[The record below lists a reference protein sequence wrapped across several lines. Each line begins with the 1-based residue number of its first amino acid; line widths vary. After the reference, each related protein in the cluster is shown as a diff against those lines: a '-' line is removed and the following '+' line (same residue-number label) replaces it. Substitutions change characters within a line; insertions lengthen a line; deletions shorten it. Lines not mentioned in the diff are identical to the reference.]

1 MQEFSRLYIGG
12 EWVSPAS
19 DECIDIVNAATE
31 AVMGRVPAGGAADVD
46 RAVAAARA
54 AFAGWSAT
62 PLDERLGAL
71 GRISEGI
78 MARNDE
84 LARSVVGEVGTP
96 SMIAP
101 MLQTGLAAVVFGDNA
116 TLAPEIEMEATVGG
130 TLTVK
135 EPIGVVGAITPWNFP
150 LVQIAVKV
158 APALAMGCTVVVKP
172 SEYAPLTAFML
183 AEIVHEAGVPPGVFN
198 LVSGGGPGAGEA
210 LVAHPDVDMVSFT
223 GSTATGRR
231 ISAVASATVKK
242 VTLELG
248 GKSPLIVLD
257 GAPLADAVAAAVQG
271 CYINCGQMCTASTRL
286 LVPETRRDEAVA
298 TAAAI
303 AESLAVGDPA
313 APDTMVGPLVNA
325 RQRDRVRDYI
335 QSGIDEGATL
345 VTGGV
350 EPPDGLDTGY
360 FVRPTVFADV
370 TTDMRIAREEIFG
383 PVLSILTYT
392 DTDDAVRIANDSD
405 YGLAAMVFG
414 EPDEAMAVAR
424 RLRAGWLVVNGAD
437 QSFTAPYGGY
447 KQSGLGKELGV
458 AGLEEYLEQKA
469 IHV

>member
-1 MQEFSRLYIGG
+1 MQEFPRLYIGG

-19 DECIDIVNAATE
+19 DERINIVNAATE
-31 AVMGRVPAGGAADVD
+31 GVMGRVPAGGAADVD

-54 AFAGWSAT
+54 AFPGWSAA
-62 PLDERLGAL
+62 PVDERLGAL
-71 GRISEGI
+71 GRIAEGI
-78 MARNDE
+78 MGRNDE
-84 LARSVVGEVGTP
+84 LAQAVVGEVGTP

-116 TLAPEIEMEATVGG
+116 TLAPTIEMEATIGG

-135 EPIGVVGAITPWNFP
+135 EPIGVVAAITPWNFP

-158 APALAMGCTVVVKP
+158 APALAMGCTVIVKP

-183 AEIVHEAGVPPGVFN
+183 AEIIHEAGVPPGVFN
-198 LVSGGGPGAGEA
+198 LVSGGGPAAGEA
-210 LVAHPDVDMVSFT
+210 LVAHRDVDMVSFT

-231 ISAVASATVKK
+231 ISEVAASTVKK

-248 GKSPLIVLD
+248 GKSPLIVLE

-286 LVPETRRDEAVA
+286 LVPEAQRDEAVA

-325 RQRDRVRDYI
+325 RQRDRVRSYI

-350 EPPDGLDTGY
+350 EPPDGLERGY
-360 FVRPTVFADV
+360 FIRPTVFADV
-370 TTDMRIAREEIFG
+370 TMDMRIAREEIFG

-392 DTDDAVRIANDSD
+392 DTDDAVRIANDTD
-405 YGLAAMVFG
+405 YGLAGMVFG
-414 EPDEAMAVAR
+414 EHEEAMAVAR
-424 RLRAGWLVVNGAD
+424 RLRAGWLVINGAD

-458 AGLEEYLEQKA
+458 AGLEEFLEQKA
-469 IHV
+469 IHA

>member
-1 MQEFSRLYIGG
+1 MHEFSRLYVGG
-12 EWVSPAS
+12 EWVAPSS
-19 DECIDIVNAATE
+19 GERIEIVHAATE
-31 AVMGRVPAGGAADVD
+31 QVMGSVPAGGAADVD

-54 AFAGWSAT
+54 AFDGWAAT
-62 PLDERLGAL
+62 PLDERLAAL
-71 GRISEGI
+71 GRVAEGI

-96 SMIAP
+96 SMVAP
-101 MLQTGLAAVVFGDNA
+101 MLQTGLAAVVFGDNV
-116 TLAPEIEMEATVGG
+116 TLAPTIEMEATVGG

-150 LVQIAVKV
+150 LVQAAIKV
-158 APALAMGCTVVVKP
+158 APALAMGCTVIVKP

-198 LVSGGGPGAGEA
+198 LVSGDGPNAGEA
-210 LVAHPDVDMVSFT
+210 LVGHPDVDMVSFT

-231 ISAVASATVKK
+231 ISAVAASRVKK

-271 CYINCGQMCTASTRL
+271 CYLNCGQMCTASTRL
-286 LVPETRRDEAVA
+286 LVPAQRRDEAVA

-303 AESLAVGDPA
+303 AESLIVGDPS

-325 RQRDRVRDYI
+325 RQRDRVREYI
-335 QSGIDEGATL
+335 RSGIDEGATL

-360 FVRPTVFADV
+360 FIRPTVFADV
-370 TTDMRIAREEIFG
+370 TTGMRIAREEIFG

-392 DTDDAVRIANDSD
+392 DADEAVRIANDTD

-424 RLRAGWLVVNGAD
+424 RLRAGWLVINGAD

>member
-12 EWVSPAS
+12 EWVVPSS
-19 DECIDIVNAATE
+19 DERIEVVNAFSE
-31 AVMGRVPAGGAADVD
+31 EVMGRVPAGGTADVD

-71 GRISEGI
+71 GRIAEGI

-130 TLTVK
+130 TLTVR

-158 APALAMGCTVVVKP
+158 APALAMGCTVIVKP

-198 LVSGGGPGAGEA
+198 LVSGEGPSAGEA

-231 ISAVASATVKK
+231 ISAVASSTVKK

-286 LVPETRRDEAVA
+286 LVPETQRDEAVA
-298 TAAAI
+298 TATAI

-325 RQRDRVRDYI
+325 RQRDRVRDHI

-350 EPPDGLDTGY
+350 EPPDGLERGY

-370 TTDMRIAREEIFG
+370 TMDMRIAREEIFG

-392 DTDDAVRIANDSD
+392 DTDDAVRIANDTD

-458 AGLEEYLEQKA
+458 AGLEEYLELKA

>member
-12 EWVSPAS
+12 EWVDPSS
-19 DECIDIVNAATE
+19 DERIDVVNATTE
-31 AVMGRVPAGGAADVD
+31 VTMGRVPAGGAADVD
-46 RAVAAARA
+46 RAVVAARA
-54 AFAGWSAT
+54 AFAGWSST
-62 PLDERLGAL
+62 PLDERLAAL
-71 GRISEGI
+71 GKVAEGI

-84 LARSVVGEVGTP
+84 LARTVVGEVGTP
-96 SMIAP
+96 SMVAP

-116 TLAPEIEMEATVGG
+116 ALAPTIEMEATIGG

-135 EPIGVVGAITPWNFP
+135 EPIGVVAAITPWNFP
-150 LVQIAVKV
+150 LVQTAVKV
-158 APALAMGCTVVVKP
+158 APALAMGCTVIVKP
-172 SEYAPLTAFML
+172 SEHAPLTAFML
-183 AEIVHEAGVPPGVFN
+183 AEIIGEAGVPPGVFN
-198 LVSGGGPGAGEA
+198 LVSGDGPAAGEA
-210 LVAHPDVDMVSFT
+210 LVAHRDVDMVSFT

-231 ISAVASATVKK
+231 ISEVASATVKK

-248 GKSPLIVLD
+248 GKSPLIVLE
-257 GAPLADAVAAAVQG
+257 GAPLADAVGAAVQG
-271 CYINCGQMCTASTRL
+271 CYINCGQMCTATTRL
-286 LVPETRRDEAVA
+286 LVPAGRRDEAVA

-303 AESLAVGDPA
+303 AGSLTVGDPA

-350 EPPDGLDTGY
+350 EPPDGLGSGY
-360 FVRPTVFADV
+360 FIRPTVFADV
-370 TTDMRIAREEIFG
+370 TMDMRIAREEIFG

-392 DTDDAVRIANDSD
+392 DTDDAVRIANDTD

-414 EPDEAMAVAR
+414 EPEEAMAVAR
-424 RLRAGWLVVNGAD
+424 RLRAGWLVINGAD

>member
-12 EWVSPAS
+12 EWVEPSS
-19 DECIDIVNAATE
+19 DERIDIVNATTTE
-31 AVMGRVPAGGAADVD
+31 TMGRVPAGGAADVD

-62 PLDERLGAL
+62 PLDERLAAL
-71 GRISEGI
+71 GKVAEGI

-84 LARSVVGEVGTP
+84 LAQAVVGEVGTP

-116 TLAPEIEMEATVGG
+116 TLAPTIEMEATIGG

-135 EPIGVVGAITPWNFP
+135 EPIGVVAAITPWNFP

-158 APALAMGCTVVVKP
+158 APALAMGCTVIVKP

-183 AEIVHEAGVPPGVFN
+183 AEIIGEAGVPPGVFN
-198 LVSGGGPGAGEA
+198 LVSGDGPAAGEA
-210 LVAHPDVDMVSFT
+210 LVAHRDVDMVSFT

-231 ISAVASATVKK
+231 ISEVASATVKK

-248 GKSPLIVLD
+248 GKSPLIVLED
-257 GAPLADAVAAAVQG
+257 APLADAVGAAVQG
-271 CYINCGQMCTASTRL
+271 CYINCGQMCTATTRL
-286 LVPETRRDEAVA
+286 LVPAGRRDEAVA

-303 AESLAVGDPA
+303 AESLTVGDPA

-325 RQRDRVRDYI
+325 RQRDRVREYI

-350 EPPDGLDTGY
+350 EPPDGLESGY
-360 FVRPTVFADV
+360 FIRPTVFADV
-370 TTDMRIAREEIFG
+370 TMDMRIAREEIFG
-383 PVLSILTYT
+383 PVLSILTYS

-405 YGLAAMVFG
+405 YGLAATVFG
-414 EPDEAMAVAR
+414 EPEEAMAVAR
-424 RLRAGWLVVNGAD
+424 RLRAGWLVINGAD

>member
-19 DECIDIVNAATE
+19 DECIDIVNASTE
-31 AVMGRVPAGGAADVD
+31 EVMGRVPAGGAADVD
-46 RAVAAARA
+46 RAVAVARA

-71 GRISEGI
+71 GRIAEGI

-198 LVSGGGPGAGEA
+198 LVSGGGPSAGEA

-231 ISAVASATVKK
+231 ISAVAASTVKK

-286 LVPETRRDEAVA
+286 LVPETQCDEAVA

-325 RQRDRVRDYI
+325 RQRDRVREYI

-345 VTGGV
+345 VNGGV
-350 EPPDGLDTGY
+350 EPPDGLETGY
-360 FVRPTVFADV
+360 FIRPTVFADV
-370 TTDMRIAREEIFG
+370 TMDMRIAREEIFG

>member
-12 EWVSPAS
+12 EWVSPSS
-19 DECIDIVNAATE
+19 DERIDIVNATTE
-31 AVMGRVPAGGAADVD
+31 GTMGRVPAGGAADVD

-62 PLDERLGAL
+62 PLDERLGTL
-71 GRISEGI
+71 GRIAEGI

-84 LARSVVGEVGTP
+84 LAQSVVGEVGTP

-135 EPIGVVGAITPWNFP
+135 EPIGVVAAITPWNFP

-158 APALAMGCTVVVKP
+158 APALAMGCTVIVKP

-183 AEIVHEAGVPPGVFN
+183 VEIVGEAGVPPGVFN
-198 LVSGGGPGAGEA
+198 LVSGEGPSAGEA

-231 ISAVASATVKK
+231 ISAVAASTVKK

-286 LVPETRRDEAVA
+286 LVPETQRDEAVA

-325 RQRDRVRDYI
+325 GQRDRVRDYI
-335 QSGIDEGATL
+335 RSGIDEGATL

-350 EPPDGLDTGY
+350 EPPDGLESGY
-360 FVRPTVFADV
+360 FIRPTVFADV
-370 TTDMRIAREEIFG
+370 TMDMRIAREEIFG

-392 DTDDAVRIANDSD
+392 DTDDAVRIANDTD

-414 EPDEAMAVAR
+414 EPEEAMAVAR

>member
-12 EWVSPAS
+12 EWTVPSS
-19 DECIDIVNAATE
+19 DERIEVVNAFSE
-31 AVMGRVPAGGAADVD
+31 EVMGRVPAGGAADVD

-71 GRISEGI
+71 GRIAEGI

-101 MLQTGLAAVVFGDNA
+101 MFQTGLAAVVFGDNA

-158 APALAMGCTVVVKP
+158 APALAMGCTVIVKP

-198 LVSGGGPGAGEA
+198 LVSGAGPSAGEA

-231 ISAVASATVKK
+231 ISAVAASTVKK

-286 LVPETRRDEAVA
+286 LVPETQRDEAAAAA
-298 TAAAI
+298 TAI

-313 APDTMVGPLVNA
+313 APDTVVGPLVNA
-325 RQRDRVRDYI
+325 RQRDRVREYI

-350 EPPDGLDTGY
+350 EPPDGLERGY
-360 FVRPTVFADV
+360 FIRPTVFADV
-370 TTDMRIAREEIFG
+370 TMDMRIAREEIFG

-392 DTDDAVRIANDSD
+392 DTDDAVRIANDTD

>member
-12 EWVSPAS
+12 EWTVPSS
-19 DECIDIVNAATE
+19 DERIEVVNAFSE
-31 AVMGRVPAGGAADVD
+31 EVMGRVPAGGAADVD

-71 GRISEGI
+71 GRIAEGI

-101 MLQTGLAAVVFGDNA
+101 MFQTGLAAVVFGDNA

-158 APALAMGCTVVVKP
+158 APALAMGCTVIVKP

-198 LVSGGGPGAGEA
+198 LVSGAGPSAGEA

-231 ISAVASATVKK
+231 ISAVAASTVKK

-286 LVPETRRDEAVA
+286 LVPETQRDEAAAAA
-298 TAAAI
+298 TAI

-313 APDTMVGPLVNA
+313 APDTVVGPLVNA
-325 RQRDRVRDYI
+325 RQRDRVREYI

-350 EPPDGLDTGY
+350 EPPDGLERGY
-360 FVRPTVFADV
+360 FIRPTVFADV
-370 TTDMRIAREEIFG
+370 TMDMRIAREEIFG

-392 DTDDAVRIANDSD
+392 DTDEAVRIANDTD

>member
-12 EWVSPAS
+12 EWVDPSS
-19 DECIDIVNAATE
+19 DERIDIVNAATE
-31 AVMGRVPAGGAADVD
+31 GTMGRVPAGGPADVD

-71 GRISEGI
+71 GRIAEGI

-116 TLAPEIEMEATVGG
+116 TLAPTIEMEANVGG

-135 EPIGVVGAITPWNFP
+135 EPIGVVAAITPWNFP

-183 AEIVHEAGVPPGVFN
+183 TEIVHEAGVPPGVFN
-198 LVSGGGPGAGEA
+198 LVSGEGPSAGEA

-231 ISAVASATVKK
+231 ISTVAASTVKK

-257 GAPLADAVAAAVQG
+257 GASLADAVAAAVQG

-286 LVPETRRDEAVA
+286 LVPETQRDEAVA
-298 TAAAI
+298 TAVAI

-313 APDTMVGPLVNA
+313 APDTIVGPLVNA
-325 RQRDRVRDYI
+325 RQRDRVREYI
-335 QSGIDEGATL
+335 RSGIDEGATL

-350 EPPDGLDTGY
+350 EPPDGLERGY
-360 FVRPTVFADV
+360 FIRPTVFADV
-370 TTDMRIAREEIFG
+370 TMDMRIAREEIFG

-392 DTDDAVRIANDSD
+392 DTDDAVRIANDTD

>member
-12 EWVSPAS
+12 EWVSPS
-19 DECIDIVNAATE
+19 TGGRIEIVNATTE
-31 AVMGRVPAGGAADVD
+31 KVMGSVPAGTAVDVN
-46 RAVAAARA
+46 RAVAAAGA
-54 AFAGWSAT
+54 AFGDWAAAS
-62 PLDERLGAL
+62 LDSRLAVL
-71 GRISEGI
+71 SRVAEGI
-78 MARNDE
+78 MARNDD
-84 LARSVVGEVGTP
+84 LARSIVDEVGTP

-101 MLQTGLAAVVFGDNA
+101 MLQTGLAAVVFGDNV
-116 TLAPEIEMEATVGG
+116 TLAPTIDIEATVGE
-130 TLTVK
+130 TLTVR
-135 EPIGVVGAITPWNFP
+135 EPIGIVGAITPWNFP

-172 SEYAPLTAFML
+172 SEYAPLSAFML
-183 AEIVHEAGVPPGVFN
+183 AEIIHEAGIPPGVFN
-198 LVSGGGPGAGEA
+198 LVSGDGPTAGEP

-223 GSTATGRR
+223 GSTTTGRR
-231 ISAVASATVKK
+231 VAAVAATTVKK

-257 GAPLADAVAAAVQG
+257 GAPLADAVGAAVQG
-271 CYINCGQMCTASTRL
+271 CYINCGQMCTAWTRL
-286 LVPETRRDEAVA
+286 LVPAARRNEAVA
-298 TAAAI
+298 TAVAI
-303 AESLAVGDPA
+303 AESLIVGDPTA
-313 APDTMVGPLVNA
+313 ADTAIGPLVNA
-325 RQRDRVRDYI
+325 RQRNRVRDYI
-335 QSGIDEGATL
+335 RSGIEEGATL

-350 EPPDGLDTGY
+350 EPPEGLETGY

-370 TTDMRIAREEIFG
+370 TMDMRIAREEIFG
-383 PVLSILTYT
+383 PVLSIIGYR
-392 DTDDAVRIANDSD
+392 DTDDAVRMANDTD

-424 RLRAGWLVVNGAD
+424 RLRAGWLVINGAD

>member
-12 EWVSPAS
+12 EWVGPSS
-19 DECIDIVNAATE
+19 DKCIDIVNASTE
-31 AVMGRVPAGGAADVD
+31 EVMGRVPAGGAADVD

-71 GRISEGI
+71 GRIAEGI

-116 TLAPEIEMEATVGG
+116 TLAPTIEMEATVGG

-158 APALAMGCTVVVKP
+158 APALAMGCTVIVKP

-198 LVSGGGPGAGEA
+198 LVSGEGPSAGEA

-231 ISAVASATVKK
+231 ISTVAASTVKK

-286 LVPETRRDEAVA
+286 LVPETQRDEAVA

-325 RQRDRVRDYI
+325 RQRDRVRAYI
-335 QSGIDEGATL
+335 RSGIDEGATL

-350 EPPDGLDTGY
+350 ELPDGLERGY
-360 FVRPTVFADV
+360 FIRPTVFADV
-370 TTDMRIAREEIFG
+370 TMDMRIAREEIFG
-383 PVLSILTYT
+383 PVLSILTYA
-392 DTDDAVRIANDSD
+392 DTDDAVRIANDTD

-414 EPDEAMAVAR
+414 EPEEAMAVAR

-447 KQSGLGKELGV
+447 QQSGLGKELGV

>member
-12 EWVSPAS
+12 EWVSPSS
-19 DECIDIVNAATE
+19 DECIDIVNASTE
-31 AVMGRVPAGGAADVD
+31 EVMGRVPAGGAADVD

-71 GRISEGI
+71 GRIAEGI

-198 LVSGGGPGAGEA
+198 LVSGGGPSAGEA

-231 ISAVASATVKK
+231 ISAVAASTVKK

-286 LVPETRRDEAVA
+286 LVPETQRDEAVA

-335 QSGIDEGATL
+335 RSGIDEGATL

-350 EPPDGLDTGY
+350 EPPDGLETGY
-360 FVRPTVFADV
+360 FIRPTVFADV
-370 TTDMRIAREEIFG
+370 TMDMRIAREEIFG

>member
-12 EWVSPAS
+12 EWVVPSS
-19 DECIDIVNAATE
+19 DERIEVVNAFSE
-31 AVMGRVPAGGAADVD
+31 EVMGRVPAGGTADVD

-54 AFAGWSAT
+54 ALAGWSAT

-71 GRISEGI
+71 GRIAEGI

-130 TLTVK
+130 TLTVR

-158 APALAMGCTVVVKP
+158 APALAMGCTVIVKP

-198 LVSGGGPGAGEA
+198 LVSGEGPSAGEA

-231 ISAVASATVKK
+231 ISAVASSTVKK

-286 LVPETRRDEAVA
+286 LVPETQRDEAVA
-298 TAAAI
+298 TATAI

-325 RQRDRVRDYI
+325 RQRDRVRDHI

-350 EPPDGLDTGY
+350 EPPDGLERGY

-370 TTDMRIAREEIFG
+370 TMDMRIAREEIFG

-392 DTDDAVRIANDSD
+392 DTDDAVRIANDTD

-458 AGLEEYLEQKA
+458 AGLEEYLELKA

>member
-1 MQEFSRLYIGG
+1 MHEFSRLYVGG
-12 EWVSPAS
+12 EWVDPSS
-19 DECIDIVNAATE
+19 DGRIDVVNATTE
-31 AVMGRVPAGGAADVD
+31 QVMGRVPAGGAADVD

-54 AFAGWSAT
+54 AFAGWAAT
-62 PLDERLGAL
+62 PLDERLAAL
-71 GRISEGI
+71 GRIGEGI

-84 LARSVVGEVGTP
+84 LAQAVVGEVGTP

-101 MLQTGLAAVVFGDNA
+101 MLQTGLAAVVFGDNV
-116 TLAPEIEMEATVGG
+116 TLAPTIEMEDTVGG

-158 APALAMGCTVVVKP
+158 APALAMGCTVIVKP

-183 AEIVHEAGVPPGVFN
+183 AEIVDGAGLPPGVFN
-198 LVSGGGPGAGEA
+198 LVSGDGPAAGEA
-210 LVAHPDVDMVSFT
+210 LVAHRDVDMISFT

-231 ISAVASATVKK
+231 ISAVAAATVKK

-248 GKSPLIVLD
+248 GKSPFIVLD
-257 GAPLADAVAAAVQG
+257 GAPLADAVGAAVQG

-286 LVPETRRDEAVA
+286 LVPAERRDEAVA

-303 AESLAVGDPA
+303 AGSLAVGDPS

-325 RQRDRVRDYI
+325 GQRERVRDYI
-335 QSGIDEGATL
+335 RSGIDEGATL

-350 EPPDGLDTGY
+350 EPPEGLDTGY

-392 DTDDAVRIANDSD
+392 DVDDAVRIANDTD
-405 YGLAAMVFG
+405 YGLAATVFG

-424 RLRAGWLVVNGAD
+424 RLRAGWLVINGAD

>member
-1 MQEFSRLYIGG
+1 MQEYSRLYIGG
-12 EWVSPAS
+12 EWIDPSS
-19 DECIDIVNAATE
+19 GGHIDIVNATTE
-31 AVMGRVPAGGAADVD
+31 QVMGRVPSGDGADVD

-54 AFAGWSAT
+54 AFAGWAAT
-62 PLDERLGAL
+62 PLEDRLSVL
-71 GRISEGI
+71 GRIAEGI

-116 TLAPEIEMEATVGG
+116 TLAPTIEMEATVGG

-158 APALAMGCTVVVKP
+158 APALAMGCTVIVKP

-183 AEIVHEAGVPPGVFN
+183 AEIIHEAGAPPGVFN
-198 LVSGGGPGAGEA
+198 LVSGDGPSAGEA
-210 LVAHPDVDMVSFT
+210 LVAHRDVDMISFT

-231 ISAVASATVKK
+231 LSAVAASTVKK

-257 GAPLADAVAAAVQG
+257 GAPLTDAVAAAVQG

-286 LVPETRRDEAVA
+286 LVSEAQRDEAVA

-303 AESLAVGDPA
+303 AESLAVGDPS
-313 APDTMVGPLVNA
+313 APDTVVGPLVNA
-325 RQRDRVRDYI
+325 RQRDRVRAYI
-335 QSGIDEGATL
+335 QSGIAEGATL

-350 EPPDGLDTGY
+350 EPPDGLERGY
-360 FVRPTVFADV
+360 FIRPTVFADV
-370 TTDMRIAREEIFG
+370 TMDMRIAREEIFG
-383 PVLSILTYT
+383 PVLSILTYA
-392 DTDDAVRIANDSD
+392 DTDDAVRIANDTD

>member
-1 MQEFSRLYIGG
+1 MHEFSRLYIGG

-19 DECIDIVNAATE
+19 DERIDIVNAATE
-31 AVMGRVPAGGAADVD
+31 EVMGRVPAGAAADVD

-54 AFAGWSAT
+54 AFVDWSAA
-62 PLDERLGAL
+62 PLAERLGAL
-71 GRISEGI
+71 GRIAEGI
-78 MARNDE
+78 MGRNDE
-84 LARSVVGEVGTP
+84 LAQAVVGEVGTP

-116 TLAPEIEMEATVGG
+116 ALAPEIEMEATVGG

-183 AEIVHEAGVPPGVFN
+183 AEIVHEAGVPRGVFN
-198 LVSGGGPGAGEA
+198 LVSGEGSNAGEA
-210 LVAHPDVDMVSFT
+210 LVAHGDVDMVSFT

-231 ISAVASATVKK
+231 IAAVAASTVKK

-248 GKSPLIVLD
+248 GKSPLIVLE

-286 LVPETRRDEAVA
+286 LVPEARRDETVA
-298 TAAAI
+298 IAAAI
-303 AESLAVGDPA
+303 AESLAVGDPT
-313 APDTMVGPLVNA
+313 APDTAVGPLVNA
-325 RQRDRVRDYI
+325 RQRDRVRNYI

-350 EPPDGLDTGY
+350 QPPDGLGRGY
-360 FVRPTVFADV
+360 FIRPTVFADV
-370 TTDMRIAREEIFG
+370 TADMRIAREEIFG

-392 DTDDAVRIANDSD
+392 DTDDAVRIANDSE

-424 RLRAGWLVVNGAD
+424 RLRAGWLVINGAD

>member
-12 EWVSPAS
+12 EWVDPSS
-19 DECIDIVNAATE
+19 DGRIHIVNAATE
-31 AVMGRVPAGGAADVD
+31 EVMAGVPAGGDADVD

-54 AFAGWSAT
+54 AFPGWSAT
-62 PLDERLGAL
+62 PLDQRLAVL
-71 GRISEGI
+71 GTVAEGI

-84 LARSVVGEVGTP
+84 LAQAVVGEVGTP

-116 TLAPEIEMEATVGG
+116 ALAPTIEMEATIGG

-135 EPIGVVGAITPWNFP
+135 EPIGVVAAITPWNFP

-158 APALAMGCTVVVKP
+158 APALAMGCTVIVKP

-183 AEIVHEAGVPPGVFN
+183 AEIVHDAGVPAGVFN
-198 LVSGGGPGAGEA
+198 LVSGRGSSAGEA

-231 ISAVASATVKK
+231 VSEVAASTVKK

-286 LVPETRRDEAVA
+286 LVPEAQRDEAVA

-303 AESLAVGDPA
+303 AGSLAVGDPA

-325 RQRDRVRDYI
+325 RQRDRVREYI

-350 EPPDGLDTGY
+350 EPPDGLERGY
-360 FVRPTVFADV
+360 FIRPTVFADV
-370 TTDMRIAREEIFG
+370 TMDMRIAREEIFG

-392 DTDDAVRIANDSD
+392 DTDDAVRIANDTD

-424 RLRAGWLVVNGAD
+424 RLRAGWLVINGAD

>member
-12 EWVSPAS
+12 EWVDPSS
-19 DECIDIVNAATE
+19 DERIDIVDATTE
-31 AVMGRVPAGGAADVD
+31 GTMGRVPAGGAADVD

-62 PLDERLGAL
+62 PLDERLAAL
-71 GRISEGI
+71 GRIAEGI

-84 LARSVVGEVGTP
+84 LAHSVVGEVGTP

-135 EPIGVVGAITPWNFP
+135 EPIGVVAAITPWNFP

-183 AEIVHEAGVPPGVFN
+183 TEIVHEAGVPPGVFN
-198 LVSGGGPGAGEA
+198 LVSGEGPSAGEA

-231 ISAVASATVKK
+231 ISTVAASTVKK

-286 LVPETRRDEAVA
+286 LVPEAQRDEAVA

-325 RQRDRVRDYI
+325 RQRDRVRSYI

-350 EPPDGLDTGY
+350 EPPDGLERGY
-360 FVRPTVFADV
+360 FIRPTVFADV
-370 TTDMRIAREEIFG
+370 TMDMRIAREEIFG

-392 DTDDAVRIANDSD
+392 DTDDAVRIANDTD
-405 YGLAAMVFG
+405 YGLAGMVFG
-414 EPDEAMAVAR
+414 EHEEAMAVAR
-424 RLRAGWLVVNGAD
+424 RLRAGWLVINGAD

-458 AGLEEYLEQKA
+458 AGLEEFLEQKA
-469 IHV
+469 IHA

>member
-12 EWVSPAS
+12 EWVEPSS
-19 DECIDIVNAATE
+19 DERIDIVNATTTE
-31 AVMGRVPAGGAADVD
+31 TMGRVPAGGAADVD

-62 PLDERLGAL
+62 PLDERLAAL
-71 GRISEGI
+71 GKVAEGI

-84 LARSVVGEVGTP
+84 LAQAVVGEVGTP

-116 TLAPEIEMEATVGG
+116 TLAPTIEMEATIGG

-135 EPIGVVGAITPWNFP
+135 EPIGVVAAITPWNFP

-158 APALAMGCTVVVKP
+158 APALAMGCTVITKP

-183 AEIVHEAGVPPGVFN
+183 AEIIGEAGVPPGVFN
-198 LVSGGGPGAGEA
+198 LVSGDGPAAGEA
-210 LVAHPDVDMVSFT
+210 LVAHRDVDMVSFT

-231 ISAVASATVKK
+231 ISEVASATVKK

-248 GKSPLIVLD
+248 GKSPLIVLED
-257 GAPLADAVAAAVQG
+257 APLADAVGAAVQG
-271 CYINCGQMCTASTRL
+271 CYINCGQMCTATTRL
-286 LVPETRRDEAVA
+286 LVPAGRRDEAVA

-303 AESLAVGDPA
+303 AESLTVGDPA

-325 RQRDRVRDYI
+325 RQRDRVREYI

-350 EPPDGLDTGY
+350 EPPDGLESGY
-360 FVRPTVFADV
+360 FIRPTVFADV
-370 TTDMRIAREEIFG
+370 TMDMRIAREEIFG
-383 PVLSILTYT
+383 PVLSILTYS

-405 YGLAAMVFG
+405 YGLAATVFG
-414 EPDEAMAVAR
+414 EPEEAMAVAR
-424 RLRAGWLVVNGAD
+424 RLRAGWLVINGAD

>member
-12 EWVSPAS
+12 EWVGPSS
-19 DECIDIVNAATE
+19 DKCIDIVNASTE
-31 AVMGRVPAGGAADVD
+31 EVMGRVPAGGAADVD

-71 GRISEGI
+71 GRIAEGI

-116 TLAPEIEMEATVGG
+116 TLAPTIEMEATVGG

-158 APALAMGCTVVVKP
+158 APALAMGCTVIVKP

-183 AEIVHEAGVPPGVFN
+183 AEIVHKAGVPPGVFN
-198 LVSGGGPGAGEA
+198 LVSGEGPSAGEA

-231 ISAVASATVKK
+231 ISTVAASTVKK

-286 LVPETRRDEAVA
+286 LVPETQRDEAVA

-325 RQRDRVRDYI
+325 RQRDRVRAYI
-335 QSGIDEGATL
+335 RSGIDEGATL

-350 EPPDGLDTGY
+350 ELPDGLERGY
-360 FVRPTVFADV
+360 FIRPTVFADV
-370 TTDMRIAREEIFG
+370 TMDMRIAREEIFG
-383 PVLSILTYT
+383 PVLSILTYA
-392 DTDDAVRIANDSD
+392 DTDDAVRIANDTD

-414 EPDEAMAVAR
+414 EPEEAMAVAR

>member
-1 MQEFSRLYIGG
+1 MHEYAQHYVGG
-12 EWVSPAS
+12 QWVDPSS
-19 DECIDIVNAATE
+19 NERIEVVNATTE
-31 AVMGRVPAGGAADVD
+31 QVMGWVPAGTGADIDV
-46 RAVAAARA
+46 AVAAARQ
-54 AFAGWSAT
+54 AFDGWSAT
-62 PLDERLGAL
+62 LMEERLAAL
-71 GRISEGI
+71 GRVAEGI

-84 LARSVVGEVGTP
+84 LAQTIVAEVGTP
-96 SMIAP
+96 SMVAP
-101 MLQTGLAAVVFGDNA
+101 LLQTGLAAVVFTDNMA
-116 TLAPEIEMEATVGG
+116 LAPTIELEATIGG
-130 TLTVK
+130 TLTVA
-135 EPIGVVGAITPWNFP
+135 EPVGVVGAITPWNFP

-172 SEYAPLTAFML
+172 SEHAPLTAFML
-183 AEIVHEAGVPPGVFN
+183 AEIMHEAGLPPGVFN
-198 LVSGGGPGAGEA
+198 LVSGDGPSAGEP

-231 ISAVASATVKK
+231 IGALAAQTVKK

-257 GAPLADAVAAAVQG
+257 GAPLDEAVAAAIQG

-286 LVPETRRDEAVA
+286 LVPAARRDEAVA
-298 TAAAI
+298 MAAAI
-303 AESLAVGDPA
+303 TESLAVGDPS
-313 APDTMVGPLVNA
+313 APDTMVGPLVTA

-335 QSGIDEGATL
+335 RSGIDEGATL

-360 FVRPTVFADV
+360 FIRPSVFADV
-370 TTDMRIAREEIFG
+370 TVDMRIAREEIFG
-383 PVLSILTYT
+383 PVLSIFSYD
-392 DTDDAVRIANDSD
+392 DTDDAVRIANGTD

-424 RLRAGWLVVNGAD
+424 RLRAGWLVINGAD

-447 KQSGLGKELGV
+447 KQSGVGKELGV
-458 AGLEEYLEQKA
+458 AGLQEYLEQKA

>member
-1 MQEFSRLYIGG
+1 MHEFSRLYVGG
-12 EWVSPAS
+12 EWVEPSS
-19 DECIDIVNAATE
+19 GEHIDVVNAATE
-31 AVMGRVPAGGAADVD
+31 QVMGRVPAGGGADVD

-54 AFAGWSAT
+54 AFAAWAAT

-71 GRISEGI
+71 GRIGEGI

-84 LARSVVGEVGTP
+84 LARTVVGEVGTP

-116 TLAPEIEMEATVGG
+116 TLAPTIEMEATVGG

-158 APALAMGCTVVVKP
+158 APALAMGCTVVTKP

-183 AEIVHEAGVPPGVFN
+183 AEIVDEAGVPPGVFN
-198 LVSGGGPGAGEA
+198 LVSGDGATAGEA

-231 ISAVASATVKK
+231 IATVAASTVKK

-248 GKSPLIVLD
+248 GKSPLIVLE

-286 LVPETRRDEAVA
+286 LVPEALLGEAAA

-313 APDTMVGPLVNA
+313 APGTVVGPLVNT

-335 QSGIDEGATL
+335 RSGIEEGATL

-360 FVRPTVFADV
+360 FVRPTVFSDV
-370 TTDMRIAREEIFG
+370 TMDMRIAREEIFG
-383 PVLSILTYT
+383 PVLSIIGY
-392 DTDDAVRIANDSD
+392 DDADDAVRIANDTD

-414 EPDEAMAVAR
+414 EPDEAMSVAR
-424 RLRAGWLVVNGAD
+424 RLRAGWLVINGAD

>member
-1 MQEFSRLYIGG
+1 MHEFSRLYVGG
-12 EWVSPAS
+12 EWVAPSS
-19 DECIDIVNAATE
+19 GERIEIVHAATE
-31 AVMGRVPAGGAADVD
+31 QVMGSVPAGGAADVD

-54 AFAGWSAT
+54 AFDGWAAT
-62 PLDERLGAL
+62 PLDERLAAL
-71 GRISEGI
+71 GRVAEGI

-96 SMIAP
+96 SMVAP
-101 MLQTGLAAVVFGDNA
+101 MLQTGLAAVVFGDNV
-116 TLAPEIEMEATVGG
+116 TLAPTIEMEATVGG

-150 LVQIAVKV
+150 LVQAAIKV
-158 APALAMGCTVVVKP
+158 APALAMGCTVIVKP

-198 LVSGGGPGAGEA
+198 LVSGDGPNAGEA
-210 LVAHPDVDMVSFT
+210 LVGHPDVDMVSFT

-231 ISAVASATVKK
+231 ISAVAASRVKK

-271 CYINCGQMCTASTRL
+271 CYLNCGQMCTASTRL
-286 LVPETRRDEAVA
+286 LVPAQRRDEAVA

-303 AESLAVGDPA
+303 AESLIVGDPS

-325 RQRDRVRDYI
+325 RQRDRVREYI
-335 QSGIDEGATL
+335 RSGIDEGATL

-360 FVRPTVFADV
+360 FIRPTVFADV
-370 TTDMRIAREEIFG
+370 TMDMRIAREEIFG

-392 DTDDAVRIANDSD
+392 DADEAVRIANDTD

-424 RLRAGWLVVNGAD
+424 RLRAGWLVINGAD

>member
-286 LVPETRRDEAVA
+286 LVPETQRDEAVA

-303 AESLAVGDPA
+303 AGSLAVGDPA

-335 QSGIDEGATL
+335 RSGIDEGATL

>member
-12 EWVSPAS
+12 EWVGPSS
-19 DECIDIVNAATE
+19 SEHIDIVNAATE
-31 AVMGRVPAGGAADVD
+31 ETMASVPAGGAVDVD

-54 AFAGWSAT
+54 AFPSWSAT
-62 PLDERLGAL
+62 PLDERLAVL
-71 GRISEGI
+71 GMVAEGI

-84 LARSVVGEVGTP
+84 LAQAVVGEVGTP

-116 TLAPEIEMEATVGG
+116 TLAPTIEMEATVGG

-135 EPIGVVGAITPWNFP
+135 EPIGVVAAITPWNFP

-158 APALAMGCTVVVKP
+158 APALAMGCTVIVKP

-198 LVSGGGPGAGEA
+198 LVSGEGPSAGEA

-231 ISAVASATVKK
+231 ISAVASSTVKK

-248 GKSPLIVLD
+248 GKSPLIVLE

-286 LVPETRRDEAVA
+286 LVPETQRDEAVA

-303 AESLAVGDPA
+303 AESLEVGDPA
-313 APDTMVGPLVNA
+313 APATMVGPLVNA

-350 EPPDGLDTGY
+350 EPPDGLERGY
-360 FVRPTVFADV
+360 FIRPTVFADV
-370 TTDMRIAREEIFG
+370 TMDMRIAREEIFG

-392 DTDDAVRIANDSD
+392 DTDDAVRIANDTD

-424 RLRAGWLVVNGAD
+424 RLRAGWLVINGAD

>member
-12 EWVSPAS
+12 EWVVPSS
-19 DECIDIVNAATE
+19 DERIEVVNAFSE
-31 AVMGRVPAGGAADVD
+31 EVMGRVPAGGTADVD

-71 GRISEGI
+71 GRIAEGI

-130 TLTVK
+130 TLTVR

-158 APALAMGCTVVVKP
+158 APALAMGCTVIAKP

-198 LVSGGGPGAGEA
+198 LVSGEGPSAGEA
-210 LVAHPDVDMVSFT
+210 LVAHLDVDMVSFT

-231 ISAVASATVKK
+231 ISAVASSTVKK

-286 LVPETRRDEAVA
+286 LVPETQRDEAVA
-298 TAAAI
+298 TATAI

-313 APDTMVGPLVNA
+313 APDTLVGPLVNA
-325 RQRDRVRDYI
+325 RQRDRVRDHI

-350 EPPDGLDTGY
+350 EPPDGLERGY

-370 TTDMRIAREEIFG
+370 TMDMRIAREEIFG

-392 DTDDAVRIANDSD
+392 DTDDAVRIANDTD

-458 AGLEEYLEQKA
+458 AGLEEYLELKA

>member
-12 EWVSPAS
+12 EWVEPSS
-19 DECIDIVNAATE
+19 DERIDIVNATTTE
-31 AVMGRVPAGGAADVD
+31 TMGRVPAGGAADVD

-62 PLDERLGAL
+62 PLDERLAAL
-71 GRISEGI
+71 GKVAEGI

-84 LARSVVGEVGTP
+84 LAQAVVGEVGTP

-116 TLAPEIEMEATVGG
+116 TLAPTIEMEATIGG

-135 EPIGVVGAITPWNFP
+135 EPIGVVAAITPWNFP

-158 APALAMGCTVVVKP
+158 APALAMGCTVIVKP

-183 AEIVHEAGVPPGVFN
+183 AEIIGEAGVPPGVFN
-198 LVSGGGPGAGEA
+198 LVSGDGPAAGEA
-210 LVAHPDVDMVSFT
+210 LVAHRDVDMVSFT

-231 ISAVASATVKK
+231 ISEVASATVKK

-248 GKSPLIVLD
+248 GKSPLIVLED
-257 GAPLADAVAAAVQG
+257 APLADAVGAAVQG
-271 CYINCGQMCTASTRL
+271 CYINCGQMCTATTRL
-286 LVPETRRDEAVA
+286 LVPAGRRDEAVA

-303 AESLAVGDPA
+303 AESLTVGDPA

-325 RQRDRVRDYI
+325 RQRDRVREYI

-350 EPPDGLDTGY
+350 EPPDGLASGY
-360 FVRPTVFADV
+360 FIRPTVFADV
-370 TTDMRIAREEIFG
+370 TMDMRIAREEIFG
-383 PVLSILTYT
+383 PVLSILTYS

-405 YGLAAMVFG
+405 YGLAATVFG
-414 EPDEAMAVAR
+414 EPEEAMAVAR
-424 RLRAGWLVVNGAD
+424 RLRAGWLVINGAD

>member
-12 EWVSPAS
+12 EWVGPSS
-19 DECIDIVNAATE
+19 DKCIDIVNASTE
-31 AVMGRVPAGGAADVD
+31 EVMGRVPAGGAADVD

-71 GRISEGI
+71 GRIAEGI

-116 TLAPEIEMEATVGG
+116 TLAPTIEMEATVGG

-158 APALAMGCTVVVKP
+158 APALAMGCTVIVKP

-198 LVSGGGPGAGEA
+198 LVSGEGPSAGEA

-231 ISAVASATVKK
+231 ISTVAASTVKK

-286 LVPETRRDEAVA
+286 LVPETQRDEAVA

-325 RQRDRVRDYI
+325 RQRDRVRAYI
-335 QSGIDEGATL
+335 RSGIDEGATL

-350 EPPDGLDTGY
+350 ELPDGLERGY
-360 FVRPTVFADV
+360 FIRPTVFADV
-370 TTDMRIAREEIFG
+370 TMDMRIAREEIFG
-383 PVLSILTYT
+383 PVLSILTYA
-392 DTDDAVRIANDSD
+392 DTDDAVRIANDTD

-414 EPDEAMAVAR
+414 EPEEAMAVAR

>member
-12 EWVSPAS
+12 EWVGPSS
-19 DECIDIVNAATE
+19 SERIDIVNAATE
-31 AVMGRVPAGGAADVD
+31 ETMASVPAGGAVDVD

-54 AFAGWSAT
+54 AFPSWSAT
-62 PLDERLGAL
+62 PLDERLAVL
-71 GRISEGI
+71 GMVAEGI

-84 LARSVVGEVGTP
+84 LAQAVVGEVGTP

-116 TLAPEIEMEATVGG
+116 TLAPTIEMEATVGG

-135 EPIGVVGAITPWNFP
+135 EPIGVVAAITPWNFP

-158 APALAMGCTVVVKP
+158 APALAMGCTVIVKP

-198 LVSGGGPGAGEA
+198 LVSGEGPSAGEA

-231 ISAVASATVKK
+231 ISAVASSTVKK

-286 LVPETRRDEAVA
+286 LVPETQRDEAVA

-303 AESLAVGDPA
+303 AESLEVGDPA
-313 APDTMVGPLVNA
+313 APATMVGPLVNA

-345 VTGGV
+345 ATGGV
-350 EPPDGLDTGY
+350 EPPDGLERGY
-360 FVRPTVFADV
+360 FIRPTVFADV

-424 RLRAGWLVVNGAD
+424 RLRAGWLVINGAD

>member
-12 EWVSPAS
+12 EWAGPSS
-19 DECIDIVNAATE
+19 DERIDIVNATSE
-31 AVMGRVPAGGAADVD
+31 AVMGRVPAGAAEDVH

-54 AFAGWSAT
+54 AFEGWAAT
-62 PLDERLGAL
+62 SLDERLALL
-71 GRISEGI
+71 GRVAEGI

-84 LARSVVGEVGTP
+84 LAQAVVGEVGTP

-101 MLQTGLAAVVFGDNA
+101 MLQTGLAGVVFGDNA
-116 TLAPEIEMEATVGG
+116 TLAPTIEMEATVGG
-130 TLTVK
+130 ALTVK
-135 EPIGVVGAITPWNFP
+135 EPIGVVAAIAPWNFP

-158 APALAMGCTVVVKP
+158 APALAMGCTVIVKP
-172 SEYAPLTAFML
+172 SEHAPLTAFML
-183 AEIVHEAGVPPGVFN
+183 AEIIDEAGAPPGVFN
-198 LVSGGGPGAGEA
+198 LVSGDGPAAGEA

-231 ISAVASATVKK
+231 ISAVAATSVKK

-286 LVPETRRDEAVA
+286 LVPEAQRDEAVA

-303 AESLAVGDPA
+303 AESLTVGDPS
-313 APDTMVGPLVNA
+313 APDTVVGPLVNG
-325 RQRDRVRDYI
+325 RQRDRVREYI
-335 QSGIDEGATL
+335 QSGVDEGATL

-370 TTDMRIAREEIFG
+370 TMDMRIAREEIFG
-383 PVLSILTYT
+383 PVLSILSYT

-424 RLRAGWLVVNGAD
+424 RLRAGWLVINGAD

>member
-12 EWVSPAS
+12 EWVDPSS
-19 DECIDIVNAATE
+19 DERIDIVNATTE
-31 AVMGRVPAGGAADVD
+31 ETMGRVPAGGAADVD

-62 PLDERLGAL
+62 SLDERLAAL
-71 GRISEGI
+71 GKVAEGI

-84 LARSVVGEVGTP
+84 LAQAVVGEVGTP

-116 TLAPEIEMEATVGG
+116 TLAPTIEMEATIGG

-135 EPIGVVGAITPWNFP
+135 EPIGVVAAITPWNFP

-158 APALAMGCTVVVKP
+158 APALAMGCTVIVKP

-183 AEIVHEAGVPPGVFN
+183 AEIIDEAGLPPGVFN
-198 LVSGGGPGAGEA
+198 LVSGDGPAAGEA
-210 LVAHPDVDMVSFT
+210 LVAHRDVDMVSFT

-231 ISAVASATVKK
+231 ISEVASATVKK

-248 GKSPLIVLD
+248 GKSPLIVLED
-257 GAPLADAVAAAVQG
+257 APLADAVGAAVQG
-271 CYINCGQMCTASTRL
+271 CYINCGQMCTATTRL
-286 LVPETRRDEAVA
+286 LVPAGRRDEAVA

-303 AESLAVGDPA
+303 AESLTVGDPA
-313 APDTMVGPLVNA
+313 DPDTMVGPLVNS
-325 RQRDRVRDYI
+325 RQRDRVREYI
-335 QSGIDEGATL
+335 RSGIDEGATL

-350 EPPDGLDTGY
+350 EPPDGLDSGY
-360 FVRPTVFADV
+360 FIRPTVFADV
-370 TTDMRIAREEIFG
+370 TMDMRIAREEIFG

-414 EPDEAMAVAR
+414 EPEEAMAVAR

>member
-12 EWVSPAS
+12 EWVSPSSAES
-19 DECIDIVNAATE
+19 IEVVNACSE
-31 AVMGRVPAGGAADVD
+31 EVMGRVPAGGAADVD
-46 RAVAAARA
+46 RAVSAARA
-54 AFAGWSAT
+54 GFAGWSAT

-71 GRISEGI
+71 GRIAEGI

-84 LARSVVGEVGTP
+84 LAQSIVAEVGTP

-101 MLQTGLAAVVFGDNA
+101 MLQTGLAAVVFGDNVK
-116 TLAPEIEMEATVGG
+116 LAPEIELEATVGG
-130 TLTVK
+130 TLTIK

-158 APALAMGCTVVVKP
+158 APALAMGCSVIVKP
-172 SEYAPLTAFML
+172 SEHAPLTAFML
-183 AEIVHEAGVPPGVFN
+183 SEIVHEAGVAPGAFN
-198 LVSGGGPGAGEA
+198 LVSGEGLSAGEA

-231 ISAVASATVKK
+231 LASVAAATVKR

-286 LVPETRRDEAVA
+286 LVHEARRDEAAA

-313 APDTMVGPLVNA
+313 AADTMVGPLVNA
-325 RQRDRVRDYI
+325 RQRDRVRAYI

-350 EPPDGLDTGY
+350 EPPDGLERGY

-370 TTDMRIAREEIFG
+370 TMEMRIAREEIFG
-383 PVLSILTYT
+383 PVLSILTYR
-392 DTDDAVRIANDSD
+392 DTEEAVSIANDTE

-424 RLRAGWLVVNGAD
+424 RLRAGWLGVNGAD

-458 AGLEEYLEQKA
+458 AGLQEYLEQKA
-469 IHV
+469 IHL

>member
-1 MQEFSRLYIGG
+1 MHEFSRLYVGG
-12 EWVSPAS
+12 EWVAPSS
-19 DECIDIVNAATE
+19 GERIEIVHAATE
-31 AVMGRVPAGGAADVD
+31 QVMGSVPAGGAADVD

-54 AFAGWSAT
+54 AFEGWAAT
-62 PLDERLGAL
+62 PLGERLAAL
-71 GRISEGI
+71 GRVAEGI

-96 SMIAP
+96 SMVAP
-101 MLQTGLAAVVFGDNA
+101 MLQTGLAAVVFGDNV
-116 TLAPEIEMEATVGG
+116 TLAPTIRMEATVGG

-150 LVQIAVKV
+150 LVQAAIKV
-158 APALAMGCTVVVKP
+158 APALAMGCTVIVKP

-198 LVSGGGPGAGEA
+198 LVSGDGPNAGEA
-210 LVAHPDVDMVSFT
+210 LVGHPDVDMVSFT

-231 ISAVASATVKK
+231 ISAVAASRVKK

-271 CYINCGQMCTASTRL
+271 CYLNCGQMCTASTRL
-286 LVPETRRDEAVA
+286 LVPAQRRDEAVA
-298 TAAAI
+298 TAAAV
-303 AESLAVGDPA
+303 AESLIVGDPS

-335 QSGIDEGATL
+335 RSGIDEGATL

-360 FVRPTVFADV
+360 FIRPTVFADV
-370 TTDMRIAREEIFG
+370 TMGMRIAREEIFG

-392 DTDDAVRIANDSD
+392 DADEAVRIANDTD

-424 RLRAGWLVVNGAD
+424 RLRAGWLVINGAD

>member
-1 MQEFSRLYIGG
+1 M
-12 EWVSPAS
+12 
-19 DECIDIVNAATE
+19 
-31 AVMGRVPAGGAADVD
+31 
-46 RAVAAARA
+46 
-54 AFAGWSAT
+54 
-62 PLDERLGAL
+62 
-71 GRISEGI
+71 
-78 MARNDE
+78 
-84 LARSVVGEVGTP
+84 
-96 SMIAP
+96 
-101 MLQTGLAAVVFGDNA
+101 VFGDNA
-116 TLAPEIEMEATVGG
+116 TLAPEIQMEATVGG

-183 AEIVHEAGVPPGVFN
+183 TEIVHEAGVPPGVFN
-198 LVSGGGPGAGEA
+198 LVSGEGSSAGEA

-231 ISAVASATVKK
+231 ISAVAASTVKK

-257 GAPLADAVAAAVQG
+257 GAPLAGAVAAAVQG

-286 LVPETRRDEAVA
+286 LVPETQRDEAVA

-325 RQRDRVRDYI
+325 RQRDRVRGLHPIGDRRV
-335 QSGIDEGATL
+335 GATL

-350 EPPDGLDTGY
+350 EPPDGLDSGY
-360 FVRPTVFADV
+360 FIRPTVFADV
-370 TTDMRIAREEIFG
+370 TMDMRIAREEIFG

-392 DTDDAVRIANDSD
+392 DTDDAVRIANDTD

-414 EPDEAMAVAR
+414 EPEEAMAVAR

-447 KQSGLGKELGV
+447 KQSGLGKELGGRG
-458 AGLEEYLEQKA
+458 AGGVPGAEGDPRLSLRR
-469 IHV
+469 HGGDP

>member
-12 EWVSPAS
+12 EWVRPSS
-19 DECIDIVNAATE
+19 NERIDVVNAATE
-31 AVMGRVPAGGAADVD
+31 GVMGRVPAGGAADVD

-54 AFAGWSAT
+54 AFVDWSAT
-62 PLDERLGAL
+62 SLDERLGVL
-71 GRISEGI
+71 GRIAEGI
-78 MARNDE
+78 MGRNDE
-84 LARSVVGEVGTP
+84 LAQAVVGEVGTP

-101 MLQTGLAAVVFGDNA
+101 TLQTGLAAVVFGDNVV
-116 TLAPEIEMEATVGG
+116 LAPTIEMEATVGG

-150 LVQIAVKV
+150 LVQIAAKV
-158 APALAMGCTVVVKP
+158 APALAVGCTVVVKP

-183 AEIVHEAGVPPGVFN
+183 AEIIHEAGAPPGAFN
-198 LVSGGGPGAGEA
+198 LVSGDGPIAGETLA
-210 LVAHPDVDMVSFT
+210 AHRDVDMVSFT

-231 ISAVASATVKK
+231 ISAVAASTVKK

-286 LVPETRRDEAVA
+286 LVPETQRDQAVA

-303 AESLAVGDPA
+303 AESLAVGDPS

-335 QSGIDEGATL
+335 QSGVDEGATL

-360 FVRPTVFADV
+360 FIRPTVFADV

-392 DTDDAVRIANDSD
+392 DTDDAVRIANDTD

>member
-1 MQEFSRLYIGG
+1 MHEFSRLYVGG
-12 EWVSPAS
+12 EWVDPSS
-19 DECIDIVNAATE
+19 DGRIDVVNATTE
-31 AVMGRVPAGGAADVD
+31 QVMGRVPAGGAADVD

-54 AFAGWSAT
+54 AFVGWSAT
-62 PLDERLGAL
+62 PLDERLAAL
-71 GRISEGI
+71 GRIGEGI

-84 LARSVVGEVGTP
+84 LAQAVVGEVGTP

-101 MLQTGLAAVVFGDNA
+101 MLQTGLAAVVFGDNV
-116 TLAPEIEMEATVGG
+116 TLAPTIEMEDTVGG

-158 APALAMGCTVVVKP
+158 APALAMGCTVIVKP

-183 AEIVHEAGVPPGVFN
+183 AEIVDGAGLPPGVFN
-198 LVSGGGPGAGEA
+198 LVSGDGRAAGEA
-210 LVAHPDVDMVSFT
+210 LVAHRDVDMISFT

-231 ISAVASATVKK
+231 ISAVAAATVKK

-248 GKSPLIVLD
+248 GKSPFIVLD
-257 GAPLADAVAAAVQG
+257 GAPLADAVGAAVQG

-286 LVPETRRDEAVA
+286 LVPAERRDEAVA

-303 AESLAVGDPA
+303 AGSLAVGDPS

-325 RQRDRVRDYI
+325 GQRERVRDYI
-335 QSGIDEGATL
+335 RSGIDEGATL

-350 EPPDGLDTGY
+350 EPPEGLDTGY

-392 DTDDAVRIANDSD
+392 DVDDAVRIANDTD
-405 YGLAAMVFG
+405 YGLAATVFG

-424 RLRAGWLVVNGAD
+424 RLRAGWLVINGAD